1 MTIAKLNK
9 MANSLHHSFNEF
21 EKRAR
26 AEARAALKARDEARW
41 QKITD
46 ERRRAGNALN
56 DLLDL
61 LEDQAMSTDAQK
73 EIAGE
78 LGKSTVKARDLLGK
92 MKKAEKV
99 LEAVTGFANL
109 LVGVLGTAAKIV
121 AAV

>member
-1 MTIAKLNK
+1 MIAQLNK
-9 MANSLHHSFNEF
+9 VANSLHHSFNEF

-26 AEARAALKARDEARW
+26 AEARAAIKARDEAQW

-46 ERRRAGNALN
+46 ERRRAGKAMNE
-56 DLLDL
+56 LLDL

-92 MKKAEKV
+92 MKKAGKV
-99 LEAVTGFANL
+99 LEAVTNFANL
-109 LVGVLGTAAKIV
+109 LVGVLGTATRI